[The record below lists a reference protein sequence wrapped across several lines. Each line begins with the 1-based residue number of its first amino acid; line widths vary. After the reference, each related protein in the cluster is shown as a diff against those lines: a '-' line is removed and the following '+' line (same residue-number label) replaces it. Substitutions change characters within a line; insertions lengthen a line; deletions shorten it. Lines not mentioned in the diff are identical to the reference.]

1 MLLVWKLGPD
11 YVPSLSPS
19 ITHMYFN
26 SYKKF
31 WLCKTWSMYTPSCL
45 PHCYVAVMCR
55 CNPITGTG
63 VSNSKKKRIVGGL
76 GTRAVLKVPPN
87 LALNCDLFF
96 FSPPLISLSHDSRQ
110 VDKQSPLPCRIR
122 GGVRGEVPCSFSFL
136 HRYGCPWPSSNVA
149 HQMLG
154 TGWPQ
159 SVG

>member
-76 GTRAVLKVPPN
+76 GTRAVLKIPPN
-87 LALNCDLFF
+87 LALNCDLVFF
-96 FSPPLISLSHDSRQ
+96 FPPSDIPQPRFKASGQ
-110 VDKQSPLPCRIR
+110 V
-122 GGVRGEVPCSFSFL
+122 E
-136 HRYGCPWPSSNVA
+136 SSA
-149 HQMLG
+149 M
-154 TGWPQ
+154 
-159 SVG
+159 